1 MNSLGY
7 LDSILSEG
15 PANGNFQVCL
25 FLEATVKASAVTLTN
40 RMWFSVF
47 RTLIDNEYVSSQ
59 WPKCCGHK
67 RRHSSVKNN
76 ERNLCKDSL
85 TIENSNLK
93 VHASSLS
100 ELTP

>member
-15 PANGNFQVCL
+15 PANGNFQVCR

-59 WPKCCGHK
+59 WPKCFLDIRDGTVVSK
-67 RRHSSVKNN
+67 ITKEIFAKIR
-76 ERNLCKDSL
+76 
-85 TIENSNLK
+85 
-93 VHASSLS
+93 
-100 ELTP
+100 

>member
-40 RMWFSVF
+40 RMWFSVSVLLLTTSTCHHSGQNVVDI
-47 RTLIDNEYVSSQ
+47 RDGTVVS
-59 WPKCCGHK
+59 KITK
-67 RRHSSVKNN
+67 EIFAKIR
-76 ERNLCKDSL
+76 
-85 TIENSNLK
+85 
-93 VHASSLS
+93 
-100 ELTP
+100 